1 MDLLPSQLKKG
12 VAAHECILA
21 NTPETLEQVYRL
33 RHACYLGKGSIDPT
47 PTGTFSDEFDLLPNS
62 HSFLVRSADG
72 QALAT
77 VRITVVRPQIG
88 WTDSPGRHVFGDHP
102 EFQRMATGGYVEASR
117 LCFGEQ
123 ARRDA
128 FMGLLG
134 NMAAL
139 SDLYETEWLLACP
152 RVEHAP
158 FYTRQFGFR
167 QMAPA
172 RKYFGVRFDTQ
183 LLGVRRTELRENVGS
198 VKPMIQAWMQALAEL
213 TSSGICPSV
222 ECASLRTCC

>member
-1 MDLLPSQLKKG
+1 MNLLPQQLKKG
-12 VAAHECILA
+12 LSAHQCILA
-21 NTPETLEQVYRL
+21 RTPAELHQVYRL
-33 RHACYLGKGSIDPT
+33 RHDCYLGKGSIDART
-47 PTGTFSDEFDLLPNS
+47 SRTFSDEFDAMPNS
-62 HSFLVRSADG
+62 HSFLVLSE
-72 QALAT
+72 QHEALAT
-77 VRITVVRPQIG
+77 VRISVVRPMDG

-102 EFQRMATGGYVEASR
+102 EFQRMADEGYVEASR

-139 SDLYETEWLLACP
+139 ADLHQTGWLLACP

-167 QMAPA
+167 EMAPA
-172 RKYFGVRFDTQ
+172 RQYFGVRFQTQ
-183 LLGVRRTELRENVGS
+183 LLGIRRDELRRKVGT
-198 VKPMIQAWMQALAEL
+198 VKPMIAAWMQALGEL
-213 TSSGICPSV
+213 TSALEIP
-222 ECASLRTCC
+222 SLRTC